1 MKKLIKLFIFSL
13 VLLPITLSAQFTG
26 FQDETITNTTWQGDS
41 SAQGTNDAFRGD
53 GTGFQAGEAY
63 RSNGNV
69 DTNTGGPNDRCAL
82 PSKTLKGYVDYF
94 GCAVRIAVLPFIF
107 TLALVSFVW
116 GVTVMMRS
124 PGTEEAQKNGR
135 TFILWGIIGF
145 FVITSM
151 YALIG
156 VIRRTFGFS
165 STFNKDSTPY
175 VQLKEKVQN
184 LN

>member
-1 MKKLIKLFIFSL
+1 MKKNIKLFIFSL
-13 VLLPITLSAQFTG
+13 VFVPFIASAQFTG
-26 FQDETITNTTWQGDS
+26 FQDNTITDTVWSGDS
-41 SAQGTNDAFRGD
+41 SAQGSPNGFTGD
-53 GTGFQAGEAY
+53 KTGYQAGEAY

-69 DTNTGGPNDRCAL
+69 DTNTTGVNDRCSLA
-82 PSKTLKGYVDYF
+82 SKTLKGYVDYL

-107 TLALVSFVW
+107 TMALVAFVW

-124 PGTEEAQKNGR
+124 PGNEEAQKNGR

-156 VIRRTFGFS
+156 IIRRTLGFGN
-165 STFNKDSTPY
+165 TLNKDSTPY

-184 LN
+184 LK